1 MEASQRANLLWEQ
14 IKEKLQESQA
24 EIMAS
29 IKTKDGETQSAG
41 KNMERFVE
49 TVLETLGATFKKA
62 GTQQSRD
69 FRNVGGTG
77 LNIEVKKTDNTTVF
91 FNDTC
96 PTQSNSQ
103 RSTHEGRENGRGV
116 SPGRQRP
123 GGRPASPRRAA
134 AGTPPAAPAHKA
146 TLSTLPCATELA
158 TALRHDRSV
167 PAVAPTSDRPAA
179 AGTPPRSARSH
190 TCDQTENDL

>member
-96 PTQSNSQ
+96 PTQGLKYIIAFTGSKAKKYNPRLLFLDGEEFVKDSEWLQ
-103 RSTHEGRENGRGV
+103 DYCKALEELKDKYARGDNKKQLSGLMSVYPRPTYRANISTFLV
-116 SPGRQRP
+116 K
-123 GGRPASPRRAA
+123 
-134 AGTPPAAPAHKA
+134 TK
-146 TLSTLPCATELA
+146 
-158 TALRHDRSV
+158 
-167 PAVAPTSDRPAA
+167 
-179 AGTPPRSARSH
+179 
-190 TCDQTENDL
+190 